1 MDTGTATNLVTT
13 AMENV
18 GTAFTTAVGFVTQNA
33 IAMVFIGFGIAKGAI
48 SLFRKVRKG

>member
-18 GTAFTTAVGFVTQNA
+18 GTAFTTAVDFVTSNA

-48 SLFRKVRKG
+48 SLFRSVRRG

>member
-1 MDTGTATNLVTT
+1 MEPEVTTNLVTT

-33 IAMVFIGFGIAKGAI
+33 IAMVFIGFGIAEGAI

>member
-1 MDTGTATNLVTT
+1 MDTGSVSNLVTA

-18 GTAFTTAVGFVTQNA
+18 GTAFTTAVGFVTENA